1 MVSKANKMDW
11 VILSETYYKNMK
23 KILKSVI
30 VYLDYLRKLLLSI
43 LLKNK
48 NQFTIIKIIN

>member
-1 MVSKANKMDW
+1 MVSKANKMNW

-43 LLKNK
+43 LLKNN

>member
-1 MVSKANKMDW
+1 MVSKVNKMDW

-30 VYLDYLRKLLLSI
+30 VYLDYLRKSLLSI

-48 NQFTIIKIIN
+48 N